1 MDCISFLDLTNVP
14 GCEHPPPPEIDGQI
28 VSSKMP
34 CGTSSAHATTAG
46 ALHAPFIYACSVCP
60 SLSMF
65 VVPYI
70 KLEGRSLLKPSYAK
84 GELSELGSKLSDKFE
99 KVYVADIDGLNWN
112 KPQLDIV
119 QEICDEIP
127 TLYEGGVRYGGN
139 VIDLLI
145 TGAERAVVGTATL
158 VSLEDLR
165 GAFKLSE
172 NITFKVDFRDG
183 IVSFNRQISG
193 RGLLPLARDVREIGI
208 SDLLVPESLAS
219 DAIEAKKELGFTLG
233 VFAPMSARSRYESLG
248 ADYIVTEDFGGK

>member
-1 MDCISFLDLTNVP
+1 MI
-14 GCEHPPPPEIDGQI
+14 
-28 VSSKMP
+28 
-34 CGTSSAHATTAG
+34 
-46 ALHAPFIYACSVCP
+46 
-60 SLSMF
+60 

-70 KLEGRSLLKPSYAK
+70 KLESRSLLKPAYAK

-99 KVYVADIDGLNWN
+99 KVYVADLDGLNKN
-112 KPQLDIV
+112 KPQLDVV

-183 IVSFNRQISG
+183 IVSFDRQISG
-193 RGLLPLARDVREIGI
+193 RAFLHLLREVREIGV
-208 SDLLVPESLAS
+208 SDFVVPEALAR
-219 DAIEAKKELGFTLG
+219 DAVAAKNELGFTLG
-233 VFAPMSARSRYESLG
+233 VFAPVAQRSNYESLG
-248 ADYIVTEDFGGK
+248 VDYIVSEDFGSMDGDE